1 MSAFAVT
8 MNGEYVIGLLTGVAG
23 GLPGAII
30 KQLTASGEVVKEVMR
45 ERAPIGVGGEDGLKG
60 SIGVT
65 VDPALMTAEIKPSAP
80 YADAVETGSRPH
92 WPPSAPGSSLAAW
105 AKLKGL
111 NVYAVAASIAKKGT
125 KAHPYIVP
133 TYDETKEGVGE
144 SFNAGLGL
152 FLKSMGAV

>member
-1 MSAFAVT
+1 MFNVT
-8 MNGEYVIGLLTGVAG
+8 MDGEYVIGLLTGLAG
-23 GLPGAII
+23 GMHDAIVA
-30 KQLTASGEVVKEVMR
+30 QLTASGEVVKEAMR
-45 ERAPIGVGGEDGLKG
+45 ERAPIGVGGEKGLKG

-65 VDPALMTAEIKPSAP
+65 TDPVLMTAEIKPSMR

-92 WPPSAPGSSLAAW
+92 WPPHGPDSSLAAW

-133 TYDETKEGVGE
+133 TYDETKEEVGKG
-144 SFNAGLGL
+144 FNAGLGL
-152 FLKSMGAV
+152 FLQSMGAL